1 MLGSNCSVAYR
12 LVGRFGGMK
21 IYETMRRRQP
31 RFFIESGDSVYAD
44 DPIKAEVIAESGQIW
59 TNRVT
64 PEVGKV
70 AESLAEFRGRYKYN
84 LPDEN
89 IRRFNAEVPLLAAR
103 ATQTFREYAPLRP
116 HDAEESE
123 RIYRKI
129 AYDPL
134 LDVFVLD
141 MRSYRGPNTANLQA
155 AESRETAFLGEAQ
168 LAWLQR
174 ELQASAATWK
184 VISADMPIG
193 LNIGDGTDAQGNAR
207 WEALSNGDDGPAAGR
222 ELEIARLLRFIKHKH
237 IDNIVWLTADVHCSA
252 AHYYDPK
259 QAAGADFPP
268 LFGNSFPAR

>member
-1 MLGSNCSVAYR
+1 MLGSSCSVAYR

-44 DPIKAEVIAESGQIW
+44 GSIKAEVIAESGQIW

-64 PEVGKV
+64 PAVGKV

-84 LPDEN
+84 LPDEH

-129 AYDPL
+129 AYGPL

-155 AESRETAFLGEAQ
+155 GESRETAFLGEAQ

-174 ELQASAATWK
+174 ELQASACCSLSSIN
-184 VISADMPIG
+184 ISTISSGWRRTCITPPRIITTPNKRPAPI
-193 LNIGDGTDAQGNAR
+193 
-207 WEALSNGDDGPAAGR
+207 
-222 ELEIARLLRFIKHKH
+222 
-237 IDNIVWLTADVHCSA
+237 
-252 AHYYDPK
+252 Y
-259 QAAGADFPP
+259 P